1 LKVALKETRFIEQN
15 REKWQQY
22 ETILQ
27 EGRPSPEHL
36 KDLYIQ
42 VTDDLSYARTYYP
55 NRSVRVYTNR
65 LAQRVLHL
73 VHQGKQFKWS
83 RLLTFWTEVLP
94 KAIWESRKA
103 MLLATA
109 IFFLSFGI
117 GVLSSQIDPDFA
129 RLILGDDYVDITL
142 RNIEQGDPMA
152 VYKDDQTAPMF
163 WRISTNNLFV
173 MLRTALFGV
182 LASIGTLFLAVYNG
196 IMVGTFQYFFIA
208 KGLFWESFLTIW
220 IHGTLEI
227 GALIISSGAGLV
239 MGSGLLF
246 PGTYTRSQAFKL
258 SMRRGITIFIGLVP
272 IVILAAIFETYLT
285 RFTDAPDVLRGLFI
299 LFSFLFMVG
308 YFALFPWILA
318 RKGRFEHMD
327 ESNELPPQN
336 LTTIDLTLIKNAGE
350 VVTDSFVFLTRNLG
364 YFIGWSMFF
373 ALIYS
378 SWVVWRGG
386 EHWQL
391 ESEVLSEASHERQML
406 AYYTGDGF
414 GTLQRWLLIV
424 CFAALAHLTLR
435 RFTHVNALVIS
446 GNSGVKGSLIRL
458 LNILFVTPLLLLAID
473 LLGGFMLTNSLF
485 ASLILSWIMLSL
497 PLVLTGLWGAYSWF
511 SPNRDIMAVTQGN
524 NIGKVYLVGLFFFS
538 LLNMGFWF
546 IGSMLFEYV
555 LQFLGWLVPE
565 SPDSAVLY
573 RQFAQ
578 TLGYGF
584 MVMLV
589 WTLIFVCCTILWFSN
604 YETYTATHLKSAA
617 NQLGTARQIR
627 GLPRE

>member
-1 LKVALKETRFIEQN
+1 LKETRFIEQN
-15 REKWQQY
+15 REKWQHY
-22 ETILQ
+22 ENMLQ
-27 EGRPSPEHL
+27 DGRLSPEHL
-36 KDLYIQ
+36 KDLYVQ

-73 VHQGKQFKWS
+73 VHRGKQFKWS

-94 KAIWESRKA
+94 RAIWESRKA

-129 RLILGDDYVDITL
+129 RVILGDGYVDETL
-142 RNIEQGDPMA
+142 RNIEKGDPMA
-152 VYKDDQTAPMF
+152 VYKDDDTSPMF

-182 LASIGTLFLAVYNG
+182 LASVGTLFLAVYNG

-258 SMRRGITIFIGLVP
+258 SMRRGITIFLGLVP
-272 IVILAAIFETYLT
+272 IIILAAIFETFLT
-285 RFTDAPDVLRGLFI
+285 RYTDAPDALRGLFI
-299 LFSFLFMVG
+299 LLSFLFMVG
-308 YFALFPWILA
+308 YFAVFPWILA
-318 RKGRFEHMD
+318 QKGRFETLD

-336 LTTIDLTLIKNAGE
+336 PTAINLTLVKNAGE
-350 VVTDSFVFLTRNLG
+350 VVTDSFVFLTRNTG
-364 YFIGWSMFF
+364 YFIGWSIFF
-373 ALIYS
+373 ALIYAG
-378 SWVVWRGG
+378 WVVWRGG
-386 EHWQL
+386 EFWQL
-391 ESEVLSEASHERQML
+391 ESEILSEKSYKQQL
-406 AYYTGDGF
+406 LSYYTGDGF
-414 GTLQRWLLIV
+414 FTLQRWLLIF
-424 CFAALAHLTLR
+424 CMAAVAHLTLR
-435 RFTHVNALVIS
+435 RFARTNTLEAQGQSGIS
-446 GNSGVKGSLIRL
+446 GMLIRFL
-458 LNILFVTPLLLLAID
+458 KILVVIPIFFLAID
-473 LLGGFMLTNSLF
+473 LLDELIVTHSLF
-485 ASLILSWIMLSL
+485 ASLMLSWMLLSL
-497 PLVLTGLWGAYSWF
+497 PLVLLGLWGAQTWF
-511 SPNRDIMAVTQGN
+511 SPDRSIMAATSGN
-524 NIGKVYLVGLFFFS
+524 NIGKVYLIGLFFFS

-565 SPDSAVLY
+565 GPDSAALY

-578 TLGYGF
+578 TFGYTF
-584 MVMLV
+584 VVMVV
-589 WTLIFVCCTILWFSN
+589 WTLIYVCSTMLWFSN
-604 YETYTATHLKSAA
+604 YEIHTATHLKSAA
-617 NQLGTARQIR
+617 AQFGTARQIR